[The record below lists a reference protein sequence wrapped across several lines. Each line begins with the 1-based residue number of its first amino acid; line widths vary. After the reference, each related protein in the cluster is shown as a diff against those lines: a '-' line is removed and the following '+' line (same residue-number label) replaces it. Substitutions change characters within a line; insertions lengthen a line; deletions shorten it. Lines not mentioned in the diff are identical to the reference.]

1 MQKDQILQIAISKKI
16 SQNMIGKNSK
26 SAFSIVHQCILSID
40 NSKMSD
46 EEKKEELLK
55 RLQNFWQGNS
65 KYIANCK
72 REQICSIVKLA
83 FGIGSAQ
90 DNSFSTSICSFTFS
104 EFFLYYCY
112 IERIAIS
119 DHIFSQF
126 LWDDHDKRHSKFS
139 HKRAEEQQ
147 IKDGKERKT
156 IAGILKEY
164 WIALSYSQYF
174 S

>member
-26 SAFSIVHQCILSID
+26 SAFSIVHQCIGSID

-46 EEKKEELLK
+46 EEKKQELLK

-83 FGIGSAQ
+83 FGIDSAQ
-90 DNSFSTSICSFTFS
+90 NNSFSTSICSFTFS
-104 EFFLYYCY
+104 EFFLYY
-112 IERIAIS
+112 
-119 DHIFSQF
+119 
-126 LWDDHDKRHSKFS
+126 
-139 HKRAEEQQ
+139 
-147 IKDGKERKT
+147 
-156 IAGILKEY
+156 
-164 WIALSYSQYF
+164 
-174 S
+174 

>member
-26 SAFSIVHQCILSID
+26 SAFSIVHQCIGSID

-46 EEKKEELLK
+46 EEKKQELLK

-139 HKRAEEQQ
+139 HKR
-147 IKDGKERKT
+147 GRKN
-156 IAGILKEY
+156 
-164 WIALSYSQYF
+164 SR
-174 S
+174 